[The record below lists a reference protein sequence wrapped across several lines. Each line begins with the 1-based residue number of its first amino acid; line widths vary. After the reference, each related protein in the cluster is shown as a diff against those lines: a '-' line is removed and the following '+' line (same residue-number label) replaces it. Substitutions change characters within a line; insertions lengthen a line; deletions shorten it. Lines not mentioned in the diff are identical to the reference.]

1 MDRTVS
7 VTVIVIIVVVVLLG
21 LWLAAT
27 YNRLVKRRNEVQ
39 EGWAGID
46 VQLQRR
52 ADLVPNLVETV
63 KGYAAHEEGVL
74 TEVTN
79 ARAGLMNAQGP
90 AEAGAA
96 DDMLS
101 KALGRLFAVAEAYP
115 DLKASEN
122 FQSLQGELSK
132 LEEEISFARRYYNA
146 VVENF
151 NTAIQTFPNVLI
163 AGPMGFKAAEFFK
176 AGDAA
181 RTVPTVEFGT

>member
-1 MDRTVS
+1 MN
-7 VTVIVIIVVVVLLG
+7 VTLIVVLVVIVLLG
-21 LWLAAT
+21 LWAMVT
-27 YNRLVKRRNEVQ
+27 YNRLVRRRNEVQ

-79 ARAGLMNAQGP
+79 ARAGLVRAKGP
-90 AEAGAA
+90 AESGAA
-96 DDMLS
+96 DNMLEQ
-101 KALGRLFAVAEAYP
+101 ALGKLFAVAEAYP

-122 FQSLQGELSK
+122 FQSLQGELGK

-146 VVENF
+146 VVEKL
-151 NTAIQTFPNVLI
+151 NTSIQTFPSVLI
-163 AGPMGFKAAEFFK
+163 AGPLGFKAAEFFK

-181 RTVPTVEFGT
+181 RTVPTVDFGT

>member
-1 MDRTVS
+1 
-7 VTVIVIIVVVVLLG
+7 
-21 LWLAAT
+21 
-27 YNRLVKRRNEVQ
+27 VKRRNEVQ

-74 TEVTN
+74 TEVTA
-79 ARAGLMNAQGP
+79 ARAGLMKAQGP

-96 DDMLS
+96 DNMLEQ
-101 KALGRLFAVAEAYP
+101 ALGKLFAVAEAYP

-122 FQSLQGELSK
+122 FQSLQSELSK

-146 VVENF
+146 LVEKL

-163 AGPMGFKAAEFFK
+163 AGPLGFKPAEFFK
-176 AGDAA
+176 AGEAA
-181 RTVPTVEFGT
+181 RTVPSVDFGS

>member
-1 MDRTVS
+1 MTGTV
-7 VTVIVIIVVVVLLG
+7 VAVVVLVVLG
-21 LWLAAT
+21 LWLVTT
-27 YNRLVKRRNEVQ
+27 YNRLVRRRNEVQ

-74 TEVTN
+74 TEVTQ
-79 ARAGLMNAQGP
+79 ARAGLMKASGP

-96 DDMLS
+96 DNMLEQ
-101 KALGRLFAVAEAYP
+101 ALGKLFAVAEAYP

-132 LEEEISFARRYYNA
+132 LEEDVSFARRYYNA
-146 VVENF
+146 LVEKL
-151 NTAIQTFPNVLI
+151 NTAIQTFPTVLV
-163 AGPMGFKAAEFFK
+163 AGPFGFKPAEFFK
-176 AGDAA
+176 AGEAA
-181 RTVPTVEFGT
+181 RTVPTVDF

>member
-1 MDRTVS
+1 MW
-7 VTVIVIIVVVVLLG
+7 IWIALAVLVLVG
-21 LWLAAT
+21 VWVALT

-52 ADLVPNLVETV
+52 ADLVPNLVQTV
-63 KGYAAHEEGVL
+63 KGYASHEEGVFTQV
-74 TEVTN
+74 TE
-79 ARAGLMNAQGP
+79 ARAGLMQAKGP

-101 KALGRLFAVAEAYP
+101 QALGKLFAVAEADP
-115 DLKASEN
+115 DLVASQN
-122 FQSLQGELSK
+122 FQSLQKELSK

-181 RTVPTVEFGT
+181 RTVPTVEFGS

>member
-1 MDRTVS
+1 M
-7 VTVIVIIVVVVLLG
+7 TVIIVLIVVVVLVVVIA
-21 LWLAAT
+21 LWVALT
-27 YNRLVKRRNEVQ
+27 YNRLVRRRNEVQ

-74 TEVTN
+74 TDVTQ
-79 ARAGLMNAQGP
+79 ARAGLVRAQGP

-96 DDMLS
+96 DNMLEQ
-101 KALGRLFAVAEAYP
+101 ALGRLFAVAEAYP

-122 FQSLQGELSK
+122 FRSLQGELSR

-146 VVENF
+146 LVENL
-151 NTAIQTFPNVLI
+151 NTAIQTFPNVLV
-163 AGPMGFKAAEFFK
+163 AGPLGFKAAEFFK
-176 AGDAA
+176 AGEAA
-181 RTVPTVEFGT
+181 RTVPTVDFGS

>member
-1 MDRTVS
+1 MTG
-7 VTVIVIIVVVVLLG
+7 IVVAVVVLVVLG
-21 LWLAAT
+21 LWLATT
-27 YNRLVKRRNEVQ
+27 YNRLVRRRNEVQ

-74 TEVTN
+74 TEVTQ
-79 ARAGLMNAQGP
+79 ARAGLMKASGP

-96 DDMLS
+96 DNMLEQ
-101 KALGRLFAVAEAYP
+101 ALGKLFAVAEAYP
-115 DLKASEN
+115 DLKASQN

-132 LEEEISFARRYYNA
+132 LEEDVSFARRYYNA
-146 VVENF
+146 LVEKL

-163 AGPMGFKAAEFFK
+163 AGPLGFKPAEFFK
-176 AGDAA
+176 AGEAA
-181 RTVPTVEFGT
+181 RTVPTVDF

>member
-1 MDRTVS
+1 MTALV
-7 VTVIVIIVVVVLLG
+7 VAVVVLVVLG

-27 YNRLVKRRNEVQ
+27 YNRLVRRRNEVQ

-63 KGYAAHEEGVL
+63 KGYAGHEEGVL
-74 TEVTN
+74 TEVTQ
-79 ARAGLMNAQGP
+79 ARAGLMRAEGP

-96 DDMLS
+96 DNLLEQ
-101 KALGRLFAVAEAYP
+101 ALGKLFAVAEAYP
-115 DLKASEN
+115 DLKASDN
-122 FQSLQGELSK
+122 FQSLQGELST
-132 LEEEISFARRYYNA
+132 LEEEIAFARRYYNA
-146 VVENF
+146 LVEKL

-163 AGPMGFKAAEFFK
+163 AGPMGFERAEFFK

-181 RTVPTVEFGT
+181 RTVPAVDF

>member
-1 MDRTVS
+1 MTGLV
-7 VTVIVIIVVVVLLG
+7 VAVVVLVVLG

-27 YNRLVKRRNEVQ
+27 YNRLVRRRNEVQ

-74 TEVTN
+74 TEVTQ
-79 ARAGLMNAQGP
+79 ARAGLMQASGP

-96 DDMLS
+96 DNMLEQ
-101 KALGRLFAVAEAYP
+101 ALGKLFAVAEAYP
-115 DLKASEN
+115 DLEASEN
-122 FQSLQGELSK
+122 FQSLQSELST

-146 VVENF
+146 LVEKL
-151 NTAIQTFPNVLI
+151 NTSIQTFPNVLI
-163 AGPMGFKAAEFFK
+163 AGPMGFERAEFFK

-181 RTVPTVEFGT
+181 RTVPTVDF

>member
-1 MDRTVS
+1 MS
-7 VTVIVIIVVVVLLG
+7 VTLIVVLVVVVLLG
-21 LWLAAT
+21 LWAMVT
-27 YNRLVKRRNEVQ
+27 YNRLVSRRNEVQ

-63 KGYAAHEEGVL
+63 KGYASHEEGVL
-74 TEVTN
+74 TEVTQ
-79 ARAGLMNAQGP
+79 ARAGLMQAQGP
-90 AEAGAA
+90 AQAGAA
-96 DDMLS
+96 DNMLEQ
-101 KALGRLFAVAEAYP
+101 ALGKLFAVAEAYP

-146 VVENF
+146 LVEKL
-151 NTAIQTFPNVLI
+151 NTSIQQFPNVLI
-163 AGPMGFKAAEFFK
+163 AGPLGFKAAEFFK

-181 RTVPTVEFGT
+181 RTVPTVDFGT